1 LLFENLGVH
10 WDFNSQSGN
19 SLGSVRVHSFT
30 LSYIPGDVR
39 CDSRASLLAHNFANP
54 CFGREPKARVVTN
67 ESSKKFL
74 CYGDDG
80 MNVFQKGK
88 TRVKNQIKDSWAPFL
103 MGVHYV
109 VHHTN
114 LVT

>member
-1 LLFENLGVH
+1 MLSENSGVH
-10 WDFNSQSGN
+10 RDFNSQSGS

-30 LSYIPGDVR
+30 LSYTPESMR
-39 CDSRASLLAHNFANP
+39 RDSLASLLAHNL
-54 CFGREPKARVVTN
+54 CLGCEPKARVAIKELV
-67 ESSKKFL
+67 KKFL

-80 MNVFQKGK
+80 MNVFQRGK
-88 TRVKNQIKDSWAPFL
+88 TRVT
-103 MGVHYV
+103 VHYV